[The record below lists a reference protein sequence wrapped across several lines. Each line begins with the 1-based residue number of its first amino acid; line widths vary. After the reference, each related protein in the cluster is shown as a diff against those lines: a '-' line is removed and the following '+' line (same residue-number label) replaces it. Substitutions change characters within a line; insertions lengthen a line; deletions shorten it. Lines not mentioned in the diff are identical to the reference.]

1 MGPGAAAN
9 GRLAVAAAIQREHN
23 EFQSA
28 LLQTD
33 PYFWINNRS
42 MKFRLLLAAALIFS
56 TASGAQT
63 KYADSLKAHRKEY
76 VTDLYKIIKDDTA
89 FLAFFPANKQM
100 IVSATVQLLPDEKP
114 FKLTTSSGKTKEA
127 QKYAAL
133 YFVLNGKAC
142 KLYVYQLLALK
153 EKAETANDLFLPFV
167 DQTSGKESY
176 GGGRYIDLLTTD
188 IRGNKIRI
196 DFNKAYNPY
205 CAFTTGYNC
214 PIPPRENTL
223 PVAVKA
229 GEKYRKE
236 KFRH

>member
-1 MGPGAAAN
+1 M
-9 GRLAVAAAIQREHN
+9 R
-23 EFQSA
+23 
-28 LLQTD
+28 
-33 PYFWINNRS
+33 
-42 MKFRLLLAAALIFS
+42 FRLLLATAILLS
-56 TASGAQT
+56 TSLWAQ
-63 KYADSLKAHRKEY
+63 KNYSDSLKKHRQEY
-76 VTDLYKIIKDDTA
+76 TTDLYKIIKGDTA
-89 FLAFFPANKQM
+89 FLSFFPANKQM

-133 YFVLNGKAC
+133 HFVLNGKAH
-142 KLYVYQLLALK
+142 KLYLYQLLALK

-167 DQTSGKESY
+167 DLTSGKESY

-188 IRGNKIRI
+188 IQGDKIRI

-223 PVAVKA
+223 SVAVKA

-236 KFRH
+236 KFKH